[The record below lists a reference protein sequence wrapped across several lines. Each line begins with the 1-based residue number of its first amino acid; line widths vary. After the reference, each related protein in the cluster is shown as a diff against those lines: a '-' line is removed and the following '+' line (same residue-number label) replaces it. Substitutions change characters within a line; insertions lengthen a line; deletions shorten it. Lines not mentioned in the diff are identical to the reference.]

1 MELLES
7 YNQISI
13 ADKLWVNRRR
23 IAEFNHLYIPVKV
36 VTSTTKNNKKWYW
49 VRYLDRE
56 EVDEYLKTHTN
67 SWKKK
72 NKK

>member
-23 IAEFNHLYIPVKV
+23 IAEFTHLYIPVKV

-49 VRYLDRE
+49 VKYLDIND
-56 EVDEYLKTHTN
+56 VKEYIKK

>member
-23 IAEFNHLYIPVKV
+23 IAEFSHLYIPVKV

-49 VRYLDRE
+49 VKYLDIND
-56 EVDEYLKTHTN
+56 VKEYIKK